1 MILKI
6 FLGFRAAGGGRS
18 EAARHVIAPFPAR
31 PPGGLSRWRQGLTE
45 LARVIIVRAMNA
57 AGRADATNR
66 IVIICA

>member
-1 MILKI
+1 M
-6 FLGFRAAGGGRS
+6 
-18 EAARHVIAPFPAR
+18 IAPFR
-31 PPGGLSRWRQGLTE
+31 TGPPGDLTRWRQGLTE